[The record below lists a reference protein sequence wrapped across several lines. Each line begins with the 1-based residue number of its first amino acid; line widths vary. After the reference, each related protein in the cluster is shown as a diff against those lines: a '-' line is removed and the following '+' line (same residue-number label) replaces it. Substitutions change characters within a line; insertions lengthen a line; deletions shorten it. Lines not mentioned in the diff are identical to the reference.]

1 MAIGRDRDR
10 RVLFIVFYFFIFL
23 AIYCFFNLF
32 ILFFQFICLYFFNSD
47 CNSVQKKNCFIMDND
62 KTNPAITKPIQ
73 LTFEMIESI
82 LPKTKSTKPTIAIA
96 NPHQPTIDIANPHQI
111 LAPAKTIPQQSI
123 APTKANPQQILAPP
137 KAIPQQSIAPTKA
150 NPQQILAPPKA
161 IPQQSIAPAKAIP
174 QQSIAPTIAM
184 PSPNSYSDSSYQNN
198 ANYQP
203 SNCQLMS
210 MLQTISS
217 SVLGMNSSING
228 IKNRMHE
235 MEEWRND
242 QTNSTTNN
250 GTKKKGKK
258 NNKDFQYWMAQNN
271 TGIIGLNLWK
281 AEKC

>member
-82 LPKTKSTKPTIAIA
+82 LPKTKSTIAIA

-111 LAPAKTIPQQSI
+111 LAPAKT
-123 APTKANPQQILAPP
+123 
-137 KAIPQQSIAPTKA
+137 IPQQSIAPTKA

-228 IKNRMHE
+228 MNSSINGIKNRMHE